1 MAKMSFE
8 EWRLRKE
15 YEAYL
20 NEQETAEESKNNNL
34 EAPAEPAA
42 AEPAAAPE
50 APEEDYKAEMAE
62 IRKEMAILAKALSP
76 SLGDVQPVGIDDVVK
91 KFFTD

>member
-8 EWRLRKE
+8 EWKLRKE

-20 NEQETAEESKNNNL
+20 NEQETAEEPK
-34 EAPAEPAA
+34 EKEKPAEPAA

-50 APEEDYKAEMAE
+50 APEEDYKSELAE

>member
-8 EWRLRKE
+8 EWKLRKE

-20 NEQETAEESKNNNL
+20 NEQETAEPKETEK
-34 EAPAEPAA
+34 PAEPAA

-50 APEEDYKAEMAE
+50 SPEEDYKSELAE